1 MKGYGLIR
9 QAYSQVEKHYIKI
22 IDDAVSRKNHAE
34 HLKFI
39 ELSRINEYA
48 YFVLF
53 WGQFEAFINDKAFEI
68 EGENFKEIGFMLRVQ
83 LSVSQT
89 HEFYN
94 EIGQYYYWRCE
105 LAHGRISEFPELTL
119 ATIFDKIEEIIETIN
134 NNPLPIGEDFYNIF
148 KSESN

>member
-22 IDDAVSRKNHAE
+22 INDAVSRKSHE
-34 HLKFI
+34 EYLKFA

-48 YFVLF
+48 YFVFF
-53 WGQFEAFINDKAFEI
+53 WGQFESFINDKAFEI
-68 EGENFKEIGFMLRVQ
+68 EGENYKEIGFMLRVQ

-89 HEFYN
+89 HKFYS
-94 EIGQYYYWRCE
+94 EIDQYYYWRCE

-119 ATIFDKIEEIIETIN
+119 STIFDKIEEIVEEIN
-134 NNPLPIGEDFYNIF
+134 NNPLPLGEDFSDIF
-148 KSESN
+148 KMESD